1 MCSRF
6 PTPMC
11 TTAHKNAMK
20 AIGSPY
26 AIRLSVLVDHV
37 ACLFVSVRH
46 VKPYIYP
53 IWGEKV
59 ACAAVS
65 RHLCVLQH
73 KKCSGGIGS
82 PDVIWLSLLI
92 DHAVCLFVSV
102 PRLKP

>member
-1 MCSRF
+1 
-6 PTPMC
+6 MC
-11 TTAHKNAMK
+11 TTAHINAIK

-26 AIRLSVLVDHV
+26 VIRLSVLVDHV

-65 RHLCVLQH
+65 RHLYVLPHIKMQWRYRISR
-73 KKCSGGIGS
+73 CDLALTSYRS
-82 PDVIWLSLLI
+82 CRVL
-92 DHAVCLFVSV
+92 VC
-102 PRLKP
+102 